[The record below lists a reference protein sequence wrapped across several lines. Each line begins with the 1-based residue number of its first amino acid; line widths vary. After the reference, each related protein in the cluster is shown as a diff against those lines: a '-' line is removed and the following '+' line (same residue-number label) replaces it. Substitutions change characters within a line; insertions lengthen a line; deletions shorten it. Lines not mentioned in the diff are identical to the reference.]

1 MLSLLPMKES
11 RGNEASKLRGRMS
24 NVSASRFHQFTFQVC
39 QICADVIRL
48 EPMPSITRRNA
59 LRTGIA
65 LAIPPGMLALLT
77 GCNQPSTESS
87 QKTES
92 SDGMN
97 QETQASNPLTKGEP
111 MKVQYLEIVT
121 PKVDALCQQYSTAH
135 GVTFSE
141 PEANF
146 GGARTAELSGGGKIG
161 IRGPLRD
168 TETPVVRPYMLVDDI
183 KAAVESA
190 AEAGAEVA
198 MPPMEIP
205 DHGMFAIVI
214 HGGIEC
220 GFWQN

>member
-1 MLSLLPMKES
+1 
-11 RGNEASKLRGRMS
+11 
-24 NVSASRFHQFTFQVC
+24 
-39 QICADVIRL
+39 
-48 EPMPSITRRNA
+48 MPSITRRNA

-65 LAIPPGMLALLT
+65 LAIPPGMVALLT
-77 GCNQPSTESS
+77 GCNQSSTDTSQQTESND
-87 QKTES
+87 EL
-92 SDGMN
+92 N
-97 QETQASNPLTKGEP
+97 RETLESNPPAAGEP

-121 PKVDALCQQYSTAH
+121 PEVDALCRQYSAIH
-135 GVTFSE
+135 GITFSE
-141 PEANF
+141 PDANF
-146 GGARTAELSGGGKIG
+146 GGARTAKLNGGGKIG

-190 AEAGAEVA
+190 AEAGAEIA

-205 DHGMFAIVI
+205 EHGMFAIVI